1 MQAKPTPYTDIN
13 TLLEILL
20 SGMQSILGP
29 KLVGVYL
36 YGSLVTG
43 DFDRDSSDIDLV
55 TVTSSDIDEGEFNAL
70 LAMHTDF
77 ATQHSEW
84 DGRIEVA
91 YISTHALKT
100 YKTQTS
106 QIAVI
111 SPGEPFHLKE
121 AGIDWLI
128 NWYTIREKGV
138 TLFGPSP
145 KTLIDPIAK
154 DEYLLAVRDHAQ
166 YWRKWPS
173 SISQQRPSQAYGILT
188 LCRAMYTLAKGELTS
203 KKQAA
208 LWAEKEF
215 PQWASLVQN
224 ALLWRQAWRDQN
236 VDHDATWPE
245 TLRFVN
251 FAIDYCEQYEI
262 P

>member
-1 MQAKPTPYTDIN
+1 MQTKPTSYADIN

-29 KLVGVYL
+29 KLVSVYL

-55 TVTSSDIDEGEFNAL
+55 TATSSNLDARDFDAL
-70 LAMHTDF
+70 LAMHTNF
-77 ATQHSEW
+77 AAQHPEW

-91 YISTHALKT
+91 YISTNALKT
-100 YKTQTS
+100 YKTQAS

-111 SPGEPFHLKE
+111 SPGEPFHTKE

-128 NWYTIREKGV
+128 NWYTVREKGI

-145 KTLIDPIAK
+145 KTLIAPIAK
-154 DEYLLAVRDHAQ
+154 EEYLLAVRDHAQ
-166 YWRKWPS
+166 YWRTWPS

-188 LCRAMYTLAKGELTS
+188 LCRAMYTLAKGEITS

-215 PQWASLVQN
+215 PQWASLIQN

-236 VDHDATWPE
+236 VDHDTTLPE
-245 TLRFVN
+245 SLRFVN